1 MALAIVS
8 DKAEKVLNA
17 AFATNELSAICKAID
32 AAVIECGVTKIARDA
47 GLDRTTLY
55 RAFRL
60 EGGPALNTMVQVLRV
75 LGFGLAVKVK
85 DPSKSQAINRLSAI
99 PDRETS
105 HVLTAAFRRG
115 DLHLVIKLFAEAL
128 GSQEN
133 ISELARKTIRSREA
147 LYRAFAFP
155 RIPRFSTALSLLN
168 ALNLSFAVE
177 RLRLRPTGQRGKKGT
192 CS

>member
-60 EGGPALNTMVQVLRV
+60 EGGPALNTMVQVMRV
-75 LGFGLAVKVK
+75 LGFGLAIKVK

-155 RIPRFSTALSLLN
+155 RTPRFSTALSLLH
-168 ALNLSFAVE
+168 ALNLRFAVE
-177 RLRLRPTGQRGKKGT
+177 RLQLRPTGQRGKKGT
-192 CS
+192 YS

>member
-17 AFATNELSAICKAID
+17 AFATNDLSAICKAID
-32 AAVIECGVTKIARDA
+32 SAVIECGVTKIARDA

-85 DPSKSQAINRLSAI
+85 DPSKSQAMNRLSA
-99 PDRETS
+99 
-105 HVLTAAFRRG
+105 H
-115 DLHLVIKLFAEAL
+115 
-128 GSQEN
+128 
-133 ISELARKTIRSREA
+133 
-147 LYRAFAFP
+147 
-155 RIPRFSTALSLLN
+155 
-168 ALNLSFAVE
+168 
-177 RLRLRPTGQRGKKGT
+177 
-192 CS
+192 